1 MKERRQGDAGKR
13 GRLEEK
19 GRESEWGSEEEKT
32 RWRGAREVNEKR
44 EGGGANVQASLSAR
58 KPFKVKL
65 A

>member
-44 EGGGANVQASLSAR
+44 EGGGQMCRPPSVLESPS
-58 KPFKVKL
+58 K
-65 A
+65 

>member
-44 EGGGANVQASLSAR
+44 EVGGGGKCAGLPQC
-58 KPFKVKL
+58 
-65 A
+65 

>member
-32 RWRGAREVNEKR
+32 RWRGVREVNEK
-44 EGGGANVQASLSAR
+44 GGGANVQASLSAR
-58 KPFKVKL
+58 KSFKVKL

>member
-44 EGGGANVQASLSAR
+44 EGGGGQMCRPPSVLESPS
-58 KPFKVKL
+58 K
-65 A
+65 